1 MTSVYFY
8 AEMQAKIR
16 TTNDGSFHAQ
26 KLLCPDGLDKVVI
39 IVEQILMIVFIQVFH
54 IEKGIEKCL
63 LFMNF
68 FLSNKKAIVYLQ
80 ITQIKT
86 ITAFPTSFVL
96 ADRVILSCLFLGNY
110 CAFK

>member
-1 MTSVYFY
+1 MEVFTHKNVCNIPTLSRRSG
-8 AEMQAKIR
+8 QSS
-16 TTNDGSFHAQ
+16 N
-26 KLLCPDGLDKVVI
+26 
-39 IVEQILMIVFIQVFH
+39 IVEQILMIVFIQLFH

-86 ITAFPTSFVL
+86 ITAFPTSFFL

>member
-39 IVEQILMIVFIQVFH
+39 
-54 IEKGIEKCL
+54 L
-63 LFMNF
+63 L
-68 FLSNKKAIVYLQ
+68 NKYL
-80 ITQIKT
+80 
-86 ITAFPTSFVL
+86 
-96 ADRVILSCLFLGNY
+96 
-110 CAFK
+110 